1 MLPGPGPTGRCL
13 GRAVIELEARMR
25 ANLAAFP
32 RQEVR
37 AAGAPPRRRRGDH
50 RDAAGAEAGFLITRR
65 TRTLTAHPGQW
76 ALPGGRV
83 DPGETTVATALR
95 ELWEEVGLALPATAV
110 MGRLD
115 DYCTR
120 SGFAISPVVIWAG
133 EIGPLVPNP
142 AEVALIHHIPLA
154 VLDAP
159 DVPRLLPGPDPERP
173 IIQMPLGEERL
184 IHAPT
189 GAVLYQLREV
199 AVHGR
204 WTRVAHLDQP
214 SWAWR

>member
-1 MLPGPGPTGRCL
+1 
-13 GRAVIELEARMR
+13 MR
-25 ANLAAFP
+25 ANLADFP
-32 RQEVR
+32 RRASEHGR
-37 AAGAPPRRRRGDH
+37 AAPRRGRGHHRPGREAKPASCSPGAPAPC
-50 RDAAGAEAGFLITRR
+50 
-65 TRTLTAHPGQW
+65 TAHPGQW

-83 DPGETTVATALR
+83 DEGETTIATALR
-95 ELWEEVGLALPATAV
+95 ELREEVGLTPRRPAV
-110 MGRLD
+110 IGRLD

-120 SGFAISPVVIWAG
+120 SGFAISPVVVWAG
-133 EIGPLVPNP
+133 ETGPLRAQSGRGGVDPPHPAGGARRTRRARACCPVPT
-142 AEVALIHHIPLA
+142 
-154 VLDAP
+154 
-159 DVPRLLPGPDPERP
+159 RSGP